1 MKIPDSIRIAGVEYK
16 VVFVG
21 SLNNGVNLAYG
32 QIDYENSVIRLS
44 STVGTEHQKR
54 CKTLWHEILHGIVE
68 NSGMEIDNEEA
79 VVDMFSK
86 GIYQV
91 LQDNGARLFD
101 LSTDEPEKK
110 ECPTCVH
117 FVSCEPH
124 SSICGVYEENE
135 DDGTT
140 V

>member
-44 STVGTEHQKR
+44 STIGTEHQKR

-68 NSGMEIDNEEA
+68 NSGMQIENEEE

-101 LSTDEPEKK
+101 IATEPTTETT
-110 ECPTCVH
+110 ECPDCNH
-117 FVSCEPH
+117 FVGCE
-124 SSICGVYEENE
+124 CFDGKTCENY
-135 DDGTT
+135 DGKT